1 MRLIR
6 KLDDIGCDRDTW
18 ERGRLRIHLSP
29 GGDSPLRRLPSCS
42 PQPQRDRIILF
53 ALEELVG
60 CPVSQLNL
68 GVELGLVIVVVGK
81 GAVDLSEAQM
91 WVLSLDLLGVPLIRD
106 AAQITISKLP
116 WPAFIRAGPGGLGK
130 SAGTVLWQARQ
141 SLGNLMTNTGSQCLR
156 SASRCRCT
164 KSAIFGYT
172 KLWCP
177 VLAGFGVFW
186 RVFWHSCR
194 PCQAKGH
201 SIADLQLPIADRNRG
216 SATLL
221 SFGNRKSAIANPPH
235 TVIPA
240 SASDWAWAFMAS
252 HCSAVIMASRAW
264 EPL

>member
-1 MRLIR
+1 MTSAFLKGGCHIDVTFAPLRNGPLLVISCWSGSVGRNLMRLIR

-186 RVFWHSCR
+186 GSSGFCVGSW
-194 PCQAKGH
+194 
-201 SIADLQLPIADRNRG
+201 G
-216 SATLL
+216 SAPDP
-221 SFGNRKSAIANPPH
+221 G
-235 TVIPA
+235 V
-240 SASDWAWAFMAS
+240 
-252 HCSAVIMASRAW
+252 
-264 EPL
+264 